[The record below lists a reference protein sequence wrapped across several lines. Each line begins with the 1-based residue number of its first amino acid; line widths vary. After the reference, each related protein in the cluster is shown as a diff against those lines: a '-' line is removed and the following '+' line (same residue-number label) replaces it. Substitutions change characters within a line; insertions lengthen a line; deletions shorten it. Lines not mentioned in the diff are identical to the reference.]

1 MTSFTLTKS
10 RPNFIKTIF
19 IMIYTKNLFQYPFN
33 LLIFFEEYV
42 LKSINYF
49 KNNTSIFNSSDKS
62 VTDVL
67 MNS

>member
-1 MTSFTLTKS
+1 
-10 RPNFIKTIF
+10 
-19 IMIYTKNLFQYPFN
+19 MIYTKNLFQYPFN

-42 LKSINYF
+42 LKSVNYF
-49 KNNTSIFNSSDKS
+49 KNNTSVFNSSDKS